1 MTTLNEAKWSYLF
14 GEVGPPSGTLN
25 ELEYRWLA
33 SLTGKPSDLTLN
45 EQWHFYLDLQGI
57 PVGPLGQRQYAW
69 LLTTGVTGIS
79 DKLTLN
85 ENFYIFWKE
94 SGAVTPIIAGNQA
107 TLTAGAG
114 TGTRVGFRA
123 GVYGDIAPDVT
134 TSGDPIN
141 ALFVRN
147 STGRVRFKVQGEY
160 QRTAFNTMAIV
171 GQGTLLEADANY
183 DFDGAETEWVWSG
196 TGFTLT
202 DGDVYQILFT

>member
-1 MTTLNEAKWSYLF
+1 MATLNESKYEYLL
-14 GEVGPPSGTLN
+14 GQVGPPEGTLN

-33 SLTGKPSDLTLN
+33 SLTGKPTDLHLE
-45 EQWHFYLDLQGI
+45 EQWHTYLDLLGV
-57 PVGPLGQRQYAW
+57 PAGPLGQRQYTW

-85 ENFYIFWKE
+85 ENFYLFWNQI
-94 SGAVTPIIAGNQA
+94 GGIIVGGEAN
-107 TLTAGAG
+107 LTAGTG
-114 TGTRVGFRA
+114 SGTRVGFRA
-123 GVYGDIAPDVT
+123 GVYGDMNPDVT
-134 TSGDPIN
+134 SRNDPIN

-147 STGRVRFKVQGEY
+147 SNGRVRFKVQGEY

-183 DFDGAETEWVWSG
+183 DFDGVETEWVWSG

-202 DGDVYQILFT
+202 DGDVYLILFT